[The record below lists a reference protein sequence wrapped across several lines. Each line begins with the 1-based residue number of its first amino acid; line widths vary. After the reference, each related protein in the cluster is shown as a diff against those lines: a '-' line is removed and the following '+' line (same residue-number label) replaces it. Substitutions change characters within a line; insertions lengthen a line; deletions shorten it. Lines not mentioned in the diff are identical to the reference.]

1 MEPIKENNA
10 NELVEKICNIRNK
23 FDELAAKH
31 DDDEGFADCVKASL
45 DENEFPTLEKIREEY
60 QKSTEKN
67 RLLRIGIVGAVKAGK
82 SSLLNSLFF
91 DGKDILPKAAT
102 PMTAALTELSY
113 GEQCE
118 IAVDFFTENDI
129 QRLYE
134 NSETYKRELTR
145 LANENFELKKESWI
159 KIQQRRNPAFKGDPS
174 TEDEQKW
181 KKEAETSAESKIKSN
196 ISLSGAYEQSEMIKK
211 SDAIRKTESEHFTL
225 SSISEISGKLE
236 DYVGSSGKY
245 MPFTSKVSI
254 KLPIENLK
262 GISVIDTPGF
272 NDPVPSRNERAR
284 KSLKECDV
292 VFILSPARQFIS
304 ANDKE
309 VMSKITSKQGIRE
322 LYLISSQ
329 LDSQLFNPEIVEKT
343 NGDLNNAVDNI
354 KQTLCGVA
362 KSNLKSINENGVF
375 NELLNE
381 TEKRLFS
388 TSAICESM
396 SKTINDKENWD
407 SGRKKVWENLSRV
420 YPMYFSDSDLETS
433 KTSLL
438 MLGNIKPIYES
449 IESVKSRKEE
459 IFQDALNNFD
469 KKYTNNAKDTKKDIL
484 EYIEGRESDLK
495 TRNIGKLEK
504 EIEETQKAYDLI
516 GPELKDSFVE
526 CVMEWYDEVKT
537 DFENNLASAK
547 GEAKSGVSEAEG
559 SYQTTGYTRGGFL
572 WLRKDYYT
580 IDHTTANV
588 SAIKNSIDEYI
599 DYYNDNMPHF
609 LNTEIYRLTKKV
621 MQSVQKTWTE
631 YSNSGSDSLIE
642 LKNKVRSVMSSMNF
656 DYDLEYKGS
665 GFEYGSYSSFSI
677 FGRMSSEQ
685 SSAPSKVE
693 GSAAEECLSSAR
705 DFVNKLNREF
715 KSILNEAIEDVLN
728 KCKSCDFSKMVLDG
742 HIKKLEKA
750 KNDLE
755 KPKLALEN
763 FKKMKEELEKIEC

>member
-1 MEPIKENNA
+1 MEPTKENNT

-23 FDELAAKH
+23 FDELAAKYN
-31 DDDEGFADCVKASL
+31 DDEGFVDCVKASL
-45 DENEFPTLEKIREEY
+45 DENEFLPQEKICEDY
-60 QKSTEKN
+60 QKNAEKD

-118 IAVDFFTENDI
+118 ISVDFFTENDI
-129 QRLYE
+129 KRLYE
-134 NSETYKRELTR
+134 NSETYKRELAR
-145 LANENFELKKESWI
+145 LTAENFKLKKESWI
-159 KIQQRRNPAFKGDPS
+159 KSQQRRDSSFKGEPAA
-174 TEDEQKW
+174 EDEQKW
-181 KKEAETSAESKIKSN
+181 KKEAEVSAESKIKN
-196 ISLSGAYEQSEMIKK
+196 NLSLSGAYEQYKMIEKNG
-211 SDAIRKTESEHFTL
+211 AVRKTESEHFTL

-236 DYVGSSGKY
+236 DYVGSNGKY

-254 KLPIENLK
+254 KLPIESLK
-262 GISVIDTPGF
+262 GIGVIDTPGF

-284 KSLKECDV
+284 KSLKDCDV
-292 VFILSPARQFIS
+292 VFILSPTRQFIS

-329 LDSQLFNPEIVEKT
+329 IDSQLFNPEVVDRT
-343 NGDLNNAVDNI
+343 NGNLNNAVDYI
-354 KQTLCGVA
+354 KEILCNVA
-362 KSNLKSINENGVF
+362 KSNLKTINENGVF
-375 NELLNE
+375 SELLNE

-396 SKTINDKENWD
+396 SKTIGDKENWD
-407 SGRKKVWENLSRV
+407 SGRKKVWENLSKV

-438 MLGNIKPIYES
+438 MLGNINPIYEV
-449 IESVKSRKEE
+449 IESVKSRKAE
-459 IFQDALNNFD
+459 IFQNKLNDFE
-469 KKYTNNAKDTKKDIL
+469 KKYANCATDTKKDIL

-495 TRNIGKLEK
+495 NRDIGKLEK
-504 EIEETQKAYDLI
+504 EIEETQKSYNQI
-516 GPELKDSFVE
+516 GPELKESFID

-537 DFENNLASAK
+537 DFENNLTSAK
-547 GEAKSGVSEAEG
+547 GEAKSGVSESEG
-559 SYQTTGYTRGGFL
+559 SYENTWTTGRWFWKKEHSETV
-572 WLRKDYYT
+572 
-580 IDHTTANV
+580 TTANV
-588 SAIKNSIDEYI
+588 SAIKDSIDEYI

-621 MQSVQKTWTE
+621 VQTVQKTWSE
-631 YSNSGSDSLIE
+631 HSSSGSDSLTE
-642 LKNKVRSVMSSMNF
+642 VRSKVRSVMASMNF

-665 GFEYGSYSSFSI
+665 GFEYDSSSVGFSF
-677 FGRMSSEQ
+677 FGGTSGEQASS
-685 SSAPSKVE
+685 PSKLE
-693 GSAAEECLSSAR
+693 GDAAEDCLSKAKS
-705 DFVNKLNREF
+705 FVSQLNREF
-715 KSILNEAIEDVLN
+715 KSILTKASEDVLE
-728 KCKSCDFSKMVLDG
+728 KCKHCDFEKQVLDG
-742 HIKKLEKA
+742 YIKKFEKA
-750 KNDLE
+750 KSDLE

>member
-1 MEPIKENNA
+1 MKSTKENNA

-31 DDDEGFADCVKASL
+31 NDDEGFVDFVKASL
-45 DENEFPTLEKIREEY
+45 DENEFPSQEKIQEDY
-60 QKSTEKN
+60 QKTTEKD

-113 GEQCE
+113 GEKCE
-118 IAVDFFTENDI
+118 ITVDFFTENDI

-134 NSETYKRELTR
+134 NSETYKSELAR
-145 LANENFELKKESWI
+145 LADENFKLKKESWI
-159 KIQQRRNPAFKGDPS
+159 KIQKRRDSAFKGEPTS
-174 TEDEQKW
+174 EDEQKW
-181 KKEAETSAESKIKSN
+181 KKDAEKSAEFKIKSN
-196 ISLSGAYEQSEMIKK
+196 LSLSGAYEQSEMIKK
-211 SDAIRKTESEHFTL
+211 SDAVRKTESEHFTL

-254 KLPIENLK
+254 KLPIESLK

-343 NGDLNNAVDNI
+343 NGDLNNAVNSI
-354 KQTLCGVA
+354 KQILCDVA
-362 KSNLKSINENGVF
+362 KSNLRSINENGVF
-375 NELLNE
+375 DELLNE

-407 SGRKKVWENLSRV
+407 SGRKKVWENLSKV

-449 IESVKSRKEE
+449 IENVKSRKEE
-459 IFQDALNNFD
+459 IFQNKLSDFE
-469 KKYTNNAKDTKKDIL
+469 KKYTNCAKDTKKDIL
-484 EYIEGRESDLK
+484 EYIESRESDLK

-504 EIEETQKAYDLI
+504 EIEETQKSYNQI
-516 GPELKDSFVE
+516 GSKLKVSFID
-526 CVMEWYDEVKT
+526 CVIEWYNEVKT
-537 DFENNLASAK
+537 DFENSLASAK

-588 SAIKNSIDEYI
+588 SAIKNSIDDYI

-621 MQSVQKTWTE
+621 VQAVQKTWSE
-631 YSNSGSDSLIE
+631 YSNSGSDSLTE
-642 LKNKVRSVMSSMNF
+642 VCSKVRSVMASMNF
-656 DYDLEYKGS
+656 DYDLEYKGT

-693 GSAAEECLSSAR
+693 DSAAEECLSAAR
-705 DFVNKLNREF
+705 DFVSQLNREF
-715 KSILNEAIEDVLN
+715 KSILNGAIEDVLQ
-728 KCKSCDFSKMVLDG
+728 KCKHCDFEKQVLDG
-742 HIKKLEKA
+742 YIKKLEKA
-750 KNDLE
+750 KSDIE